1 MAARL
6 EDLADLLLFLR
17 INKRDSAILFAVT
30 EDDQFR
36 SGVPAEVVRVR
47 SKIERLAKLIG
58 RAVVDIDLPILRIGD
73 DQLVKIRY
81 VEDAL
86 RLRKSRDAVSGS
98 APRLETP
105 SLWTALPAN
114 VSITSAEL
122 LPSAETNRSRRFGS
136 EDM

>member
-86 RLRKSRDAVSGS
+86 RLRKSCDAVD
-98 APRLETP
+98 R
-105 SLWTALPAN
+105 PARECVN
-114 VSITSAEL
+114 HF
-122 LPSAETNRSRRFGS
+122 RRIVAKRG
-136 EDM
+136 DK